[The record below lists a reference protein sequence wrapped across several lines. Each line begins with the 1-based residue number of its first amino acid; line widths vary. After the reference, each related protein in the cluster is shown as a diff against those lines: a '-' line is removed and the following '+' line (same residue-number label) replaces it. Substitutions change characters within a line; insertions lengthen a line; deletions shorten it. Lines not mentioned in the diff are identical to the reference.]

1 MGHSTKRK
9 KVNLIGDVLRREP
22 PSRTLCLIKIYNRRE
37 DEEEDVSSYWMML
50 KKREDIGN

>member
-1 MGHSTKRK
+1 VGHSTKRK